1 MGVFFKGHNMAK
13 LKISDI
19 KTGSLVSEIRDET
32 VEFFHNG
39 EEYEVDIRI
48 KQLPFVE
55 TESLFSRLNKGEDV
69 AAEWISKALVDDKG
83 KQQFTKKQVEENF
96 VQSLANAV
104 FDNVYGIDNLK
115 KAIAKAE
122 KKQEK

>member
-1 MGVFFKGHNMAK
+1 MAK
-13 LKISDI
+13 LKLSDI

-83 KQQFTKKQVEENF
+83 KQQFTKKQVEESF

-104 FDNVYGIDNLK
+104 FDKVYGIDNLK

-122 KKQEK
+122 KKADT

>member
-1 MGVFFKGHNMAK
+1 MAK
-13 LKISDI
+13 LKLSDI

-55 TESLFSRLNKGEDV
+55 TESLFSRLNKGEEV

-83 KQQFTKKQVEENF
+83 KQQFTKKQVEESF

-104 FDNVYGIDNLK
+104 FDRVYGIDNLK

>member
-1 MGVFFKGHNMAK
+1 MAK
-13 LKISDI
+13 LKLSDI

-48 KQLPFVE
+48 KQLPFIE

-83 KQQFTKKQVEENF
+83 KQQFTKKQVEESF

-104 FDNVYGIDNLK
+104 FDRVYGIDNLK

-122 KKQEK
+122 KKADT